1 MPPTFD
7 QKDQSILDERIKAWN
22 GRVRAKAILTAIGLI
37 FVFYALV
44 MQTEKLP

>member
-1 MPPTFD
+1 MLQAEP
-7 QKDQSILDERIKAWN
+7 KDFIS
-22 GRVRAKAILTAIGLI
+22 AKTILTAIGLI